1 MVESLG
7 KEINFDINETG
18 AYIVLTFDKRIA
30 GKNAN
35 VYIDNEYLF
44 SATVGRAG
52 QIKVS
57 KNSDLGKALLRV
69 ITSKK
74 LIKVFI

>member
-7 KEINFDINETG
+7 KEMSFNINETG
-18 AYIVLTFDKRIA
+18 AYIVLTFESKIA

-35 VYIDNEYLF
+35 VYVDNEYLF
-44 SATVGRAG
+44 SATIGRAG

-57 KNSDLGKALLRV
+57 KDSDIGKVLIRTIAN
-69 ITSKK
+69 KK
-74 LIKVFI
+74 AIKVFI